1 MDRKNERTKPLPPG
15 EDRLNR
21 LLEELR
27 RNPLLSDEQL
37 ASLLEVSI
45 HTIRS
50 DRRKAGIPEVRR
62 RGSSFADSLVA
73 HVRTLS
79 EQEIVG
85 EVIDLELGVGGISLL
100 DTTPEMGLQKSGIV
114 RGHILFAQANS
125 LANAVVD
132 ADVSLTGEAQVRY
145 LYPLFAGE
153 RVTAKARVIQS
164 GRRRQQ
170 VDVILR
176 TKERVVFEG
185 SFFTYKLNQK
195 LASYF
200 RERLKRGQKG
210 ITT

>member
-1 MDRKNERTKPLPPG
+1 MNRLTDKKKQVLPG
-15 EDRLNR
+15 EERQVR

-27 RNPLLSDEQL
+27 KNLLLSDEQL
-37 ASLLEVSI
+37 AERLDVSI
-45 HTIRS
+45 HTVRS

-62 RGSSFADSLVA
+62 RGGGFADSLVPQ
-73 HVRTLS
+73 VRTLS
-79 EQEIVG
+79 EHEIVG
-85 EVIDLELGVGGISLL
+85 EVLDVELGVGGISILE
-100 DTTPEMGLQKSGIV
+100 TTPEMGLKKSGIV

-125 LANAVVD
+125 LANAVID
-132 ADVSLTGEAQVRY
+132 ADVSLTGEAHIRY

-170 VDVILR
+170 VDVILK

-185 SFFTYKLNQK
+185 SFFTYKMNQK

-200 RERLKRGQKG
+200 RERQKRGQKG
-210 ITT
+210 KTT